1 MARTIRVIRKS
12 CARGAEDAAGLTVII
27 DVFRAFSCVP
37 LFFHFHAG
45 KVIFEADPDRASTL
59 KEQHPEF
66 ILVGEVNEVPIKGA
80 DLGNSPSQILMKGD
94 AYFKERVVVHRTT
107 AGITG
112 VEAALKNGAEVLLGS
127 FLTAGPTARYI
138 NKSGLEMVTLV
149 AMGERAERKAVE
161 DEACADYLEH
171 LLTGRPYDHIQTLK
185 EIIFQPSA
193 QNFIMGEKEYLPRED
208 PILCLQRDLFD
219 FVLGVREENHE
230 IVVFKRG

>member
-1 MARTIRVIRKS
+1 MAT
-12 CARGAEDAAGLTVII
+12 
-27 DVFRAFSCVP
+27 
-37 LFFHFHAG
+37 
-45 KVIFEADPDRASTL
+45 STL

-127 FLTAGPTARYI
+127 FLTAGSTAKYI

-230 IVVFKRG
+230 IIVFKRG